1 MTASPHAEDPR
12 LLSVAATIAK
22 GECVDWT
29 AMPAE
34 GDPETTT
41 ILDELR
47 ALEGVCQAGNPIPD
61 GWGPFRITGELGH
74 GAYGTVHSAVDEDL
88 GLEIAL
94 KVIRTGEDADAG
106 DIRRALAEARL
117 LAQIN
122 HPNVVRIYSAERIG
136 NDVGIAMELVRG
148 RTLHWLVRA
157 NGPYSASETML
168 MGVDLCRAVAAVHGA
183 RLLHGDIKAN
193 NVMRAQGG
201 RVVLMDFGAGHDL
214 KASPDRW
221 GRRAA
226 GTPLYLAPEV
236 LDGEPRTE
244 ASDIYSL
251 GVLLFYL
258 ATGSYPVQGQTSAD
272 IERHHEAR
280 EPRRLLRDVR
290 PDLPEPFI
298 RVVERATAERPDD
311 RYQTAGELEAALKRA
326 QRNEEPVPE
335 PEPSQWPLALAA
347 TVAVA
352 LLVVGYLAWN
362 WRPDPDGGTMATNT
376 AGAAPPRPAPAPVDI
391 YEVEAAFY
399 RHQGDT
405 TVRLQSGARVAPGD
419 NISMQVRT
427 SVPSYVY
434 VVNEDDRG
442 ASYLLFPL
450 PGQQLTNP
458 VPPGQRLE
466 IPGVVNGERI
476 NWVVDSAGG
485 RDHFL
490 VFVTP
495 EPLPPSLDQMLAS
508 LPRPA
513 AGAPVMAQ
521 RLPGE
526 LVGALRGVGGLA
538 KAPPRPGETKLSATY
553 TTPLPDKGESA
564 RGMWVRQLTVENP
577 GSPAPR

>member
-34 GDPETTT
+34 ADPETTT

-47 ALEGVCQAGNPIPD
+47 ALEGVCQTGNPIPD

-74 GAYGTVHSAVDEDL
+74 GAYGTVYSAVDEDL

-106 DIRRALAEARL
+106 DLRRALAEARL

-236 LDGEPRTE
+236 LDGEPRTK

-272 IERHHEAR
+272 IERHHEAC

-290 PDLPEPFI
+290 PDLPESFI
-298 RVVERATAERPDD
+298 RVVERATAERPQD
-311 RYQTAGELEAALKRA
+311 RYQTAGEFEAALNHALADK
-326 QRNEEPVPE
+326 EPVPVAG
-335 PEPSQWPLALAA
+335 PRWSLPAAAAAALTLAVLAMGYQA
-347 TVAVA
+347 WNTRSDPGAGTVASS
-352 LLVVGYLAWN
+352 
-362 WRPDPDGGTMATNT
+362 T
-376 AGAAPPRPAPAPVDI
+376 AGVAAPGPAPAAAGT
-391 YEVEAAFY
+391 YQVEAAFY

-405 TVRLQSGARVAPGD
+405 AVRLQSGAQVAPGD
-419 NISMQVRT
+419 NISMQIRT
-427 SVPSYVY
+427 SVTSYVY

-450 PGQQLTNP
+450 AGQQLANP
-458 VPPGQRLE
+458 LPPGQRLE
-466 IPGVVNGERI
+466 IPGLVNGERT

-485 RDHFL
+485 RDHFI

-495 EPLPPSLDQMLAS
+495 EPLPPELDQMLAS
-508 LPRPA
+508 LARPS
-513 AGAPVMAQ
+513 AGAPVLAQ

-553 TTPLPDKGESA
+553 TTPLPDAGESVS
-564 RGMWVRQLTVENP
+564 GMWVRQLTVENP
-577 GSPAPR
+577 GK